1 MKLKFISMALL
12 VGMVFLWAQA
22 GLCQNNLQ
30 ESEWAGKTGKGQVD
44 WTAGYITAVGVGVA
58 PDKSVGIVEARPAAF
73 RAARAEACRNLLET
87 AMGVQVD
94 STTTIKDLAGE
105 SDIIH
110 TQLEG
115 LIQGSQVA
123 DQEYRSD
130 DTAQVTLKIPLYGNL
145 SQVMIPQVMKQKKS
159 GQPFGA
165 ASAVEKASCI
175 GLVIDARGVGARPA
189 LLPGIRDENGGEISE
204 AFRAELETS
213 VMQGLCGY
221 TRSQHTANG
230 LMNVKALKADG
241 PGKSN
246 LIISNADAEKIRTA
260 SEKKSFM
267 NNCRVV
273 IVLD

>member
-22 GLCQNNLQ
+22 GLCQNNLH